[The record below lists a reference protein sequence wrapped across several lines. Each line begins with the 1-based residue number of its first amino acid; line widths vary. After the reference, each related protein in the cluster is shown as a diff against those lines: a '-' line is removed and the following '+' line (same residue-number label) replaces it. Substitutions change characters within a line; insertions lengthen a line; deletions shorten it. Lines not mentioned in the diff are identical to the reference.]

1 MNICSLISYVK
12 NIKIIILKK
21 FLTNLSY
28 YNSIRLTSK
37 GPQKMS
43 RLLNATVISLAM
55 ALAVT
60 TTYAEAPKEKLQMNS
75 EYKIN
80 TDVRSNEIQGMGNK
94 ILDEA
99 SSARYLVRVD
109 TNGTE
114 YAYNIKRLGSK
125 DLGYTGNPE
134 DIAGYIFFNLTV
146 YINGAEIQQQTTAFV
161 PSEYSNAIK
170 FLKMDRDEKPTYA
183 FNLGMDSEKRLYIIT
198 SPTDVVYLNKSETI
212 KKPIS
217 IKERNKKYVF

>member
-1 MNICSLISYVK
+1 
-12 NIKIIILKK
+12 
-21 FLTNLSY
+21 
-28 YNSIRLTSK
+28 
-37 GPQKMS
+37 MS
-43 RLLNATVISLAM
+43 RLLNASVIALAM

-80 TDVRSNEIQGMGNK
+80 TDVRSNAIQGMGNK

-99 SSARYLVRVD
+99 SSARYLVRND
-109 TNGTE
+109 NKGNE

-146 YINGAEIQQQTTAFV
+146 YINGQKTQEQTTAFI
-161 PSEYSNAIK
+161 PSEYSNSIK
-170 FLKMDRDEKPTYA
+170 FLKMDRDEKADYN
-183 FNLGMDSEKRLYIIT
+183 FDLGMDSEKRLYIIT
-198 SPTDVVYLNKSETI
+198 SPNDVVYLKKTETI
-212 KKPIS
+212 KDPEKA
-217 IKERNKKYVF
+217 KDKYNKFVF